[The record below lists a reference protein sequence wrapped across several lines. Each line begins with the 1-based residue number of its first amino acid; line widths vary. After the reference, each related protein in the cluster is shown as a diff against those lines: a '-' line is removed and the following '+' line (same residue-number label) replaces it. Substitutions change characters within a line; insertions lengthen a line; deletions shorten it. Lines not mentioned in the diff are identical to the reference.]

1 MKKWD
6 KITKDYKEHIMYVIC
21 GVLTTIVNFAIFI
34 IAIYFNI
41 PIGVSN
47 TMAFIGAVLFAYGVN
62 RKYVFVSNEKK
73 GLKKTFVEI
82 VRFFGSRITT
92 FLIESLLLY
101 IVLILSAPP
110 ILGKAIISIVTLIL
124 NYVLSKFIV
133 FK

>member
-6 KITKDYKEHIMYVIC
+6 KITKNYKEHIMYVIC

-62 RKYVFVSNEKK
+62 RKYVFVSSEKK